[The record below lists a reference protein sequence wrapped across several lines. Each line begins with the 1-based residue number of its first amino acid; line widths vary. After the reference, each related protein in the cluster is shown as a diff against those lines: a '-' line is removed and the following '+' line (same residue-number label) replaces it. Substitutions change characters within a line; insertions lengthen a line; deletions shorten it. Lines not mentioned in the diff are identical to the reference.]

1 MPIDNNNEN
10 QKVSCSKKRKIDG
23 FVDKMSYTEK
33 AAIDSQLIKFLCG
46 CNIPFDV
53 LDSTHFKKFI
63 KLLRPVYNCPSKNTI
78 NTVLNSV
85 YDQLTTN
92 PSTYEQSEGIL
103 MISSNM
109 MTQSV
114 GLKYIVGIVY
124 RKSRENLFLKI
135 WSIPINENDVTD
147 IIHNAVQESKNKYK
161 VDIYA
166 VIADDDLY
174 MSVNH
179 KCNNLW
185 FFKCQTTV
193 TTKIINL
200 FKNIPFI
207 SKVRSVLNGFQSSRL
222 KEEIT
227 NRGGVEFKVV
237 DDKASIFLV
246 KDMCIN
252 CLKNKPIFEQILTE
266 HVFWIPNDVV
276 TILFN
281 TASSSSSATSFEE
294 ELKQFIFLCEYF
306 CSLISKC
313 QNPCSTMCDIIE
325 QWLQIESIVA
335 RDNNMTEIYKEIC
348 VIPSPI
354 LLVANSLHPVYRG
367 LTFEHNPER
376 NVEILEY
383 LLTILDDQKL
393 DDFYEYSKNPF

>member
-1 MPIDNNNEN
+1 MLNEENTDVLVASSSRVLMPIDNNNEN
-10 QKVSCSKKRKIDG
+10 QKVSCSKKRKIDA

-33 AAIDSQLIKFLCG
+33 AIIDSQLIRFLCG

-85 YDQLTTN
+85 YNQLTTN

-109 MTQSV
+109 MSQSV

-179 KCNNLW
+179 NPGKNNGQKRIETDPIR
-185 FFKCQTTV
+185 FC
-193 TTKIINL
+193 
-200 FKNIPFI
+200 PFYYAF
-207 SKVRSVLNGFQSSRL
+207 LN
-222 KEEIT
+222 
-227 NRGGVEFKVV
+227 
-237 DDKASIFLV
+237 
-246 KDMCIN
+246 
-252 CLKNKPIFEQILTE
+252 P
-266 HVFWIPNDVV
+266 
-276 TILFN
+276 
-281 TASSSSSATSFEE
+281 
-294 ELKQFIFLCEYF
+294 
-306 CSLISKC
+306 
-313 QNPCSTMCDIIE
+313 
-325 QWLQIESIVA
+325 
-335 RDNNMTEIYKEIC
+335 
-348 VIPSPI
+348 
-354 LLVANSLHPVYRG
+354 
-367 LTFEHNPER
+367 
-376 NVEILEY
+376 
-383 LLTILDDQKL
+383 
-393 DDFYEYSKNPF
+393 